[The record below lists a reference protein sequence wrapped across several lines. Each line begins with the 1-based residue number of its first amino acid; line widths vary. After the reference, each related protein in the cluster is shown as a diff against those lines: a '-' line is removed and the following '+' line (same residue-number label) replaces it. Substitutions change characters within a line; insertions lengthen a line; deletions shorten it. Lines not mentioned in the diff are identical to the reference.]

1 MCTRLTHEYEYVP
14 QIVIDVIVKEED
26 EDSDLPFDGWP
37 AQEDQGT
44 RPAGGGEEGGDRAA
58 DGTFRAAVTDRDLL
72 TEEYIEKVGGKFV
85 CQVCDEAIK
94 KKRESNLRNHVEDL
108 HLKGTYYMYTC
119 DICSAELPSKTG
131 YHNGFD
137 NFAHLR
143 ILGVSV
149 NKQDQRAGR
158 CPP

>member
-37 AQEDQGT
+37 AQEDQET

-58 DGTFRAAVTDRDLL
+58 DGTLRAAVTDRDLL

-94 KKRESNLRNHVEDL
+94 KKE
-108 HLKGTYYMYTC
+108 KATCGTMSRTC
-119 DICSAELPSKTG
+119 T
-131 YHNGFD
+131 
-137 NFAHLR
+137 
-143 ILGVSV
+143 
-149 NKQDQRAGR
+149 
-158 CPP
+158 